1 MSNIIMDGLSK
12 RIQSTHN
19 SIITIAEALTEEQLS
34 QQPGPTSP
42 PIAWHL
48 WHSSRWADRLQASFQ
63 IESLE
68 GTYGDPLKTELWEKD
83 NMVREWELHKHSLGL
98 LQTGPTMTVENA
110 VIVACIGKNNL
121 LSYARRVFDGAEK
134 AISKID
140 DGILD
145 QSRYSILPE
154 LKNIPNEKP
163 KFTGDRQTYLFDD
176 FIFHISH
183 IGRHLGMME
192 ALQGTLF
199 RISGSASI

>member
-19 SIITIAEALTEEQLS
+19 SIISIGEALTEEQLS
-34 QQPGPTSP
+34 QQAGPTSP

-63 IESLE
+63 TDNLE
-68 GTYGDPLKTELWEKD
+68 GTYQYPLNTELWETG
-83 NMVREWELHKHSLGL
+83 NMVRKWELDKDSLGL
-98 LQTGPTMTVENA
+98 LQTGPTMTVEAA
-110 VIVACIGKNNL
+110 VTVACIGKNNL
-121 LSYARRVFDGAEK
+121 MDYARNVFEAADAEISQIEDGM
-134 AISKID
+134 
-140 DGILD
+140 LT

-154 LKNIPNEKP
+154 LKIVSNEKP
-163 KFTGDRQTYLFDD
+163 ECIGDRQTTLFDD

-199 RISGSASI
+199 EISGSASI

>member
-1 MSNIIMDGLSK
+1 MANIIIDGLSK

-48 WHSSRWADRLQASFQ
+48 WHSSRWADRFQASFQ
-63 IESLE
+63 VESLE
-68 GTYGDPLKTELWEKD
+68 GSYQDPLNTELWETES
-83 NMVREWELHKHSLGL
+83 MVREWELDKNSLGL

-110 VIVACIGKNNL
+110 VTVACIGKNNL
-121 LSYARRVFDGAEK
+121 ISYARKVFEAAE
-134 AISKID
+134 AVIPKID
-140 DGILD
+140 DGMLTH
-145 QSRYSILPE
+145 SRYSILPE
-154 LKNIPNEKP
+154 LKIIPNEKP
-163 KFTGDRQTYLFDD
+163 ILVGDRQTTLFDD

-199 RISGSASI
+199 EISGSASI